1 MRSPLAE
8 DIFREADEAAIATA
22 NGLANY
28 AQGTISNIC
37 TSKFASRRAKKSF
50 GRKNAIMTSLRHYV
64 ITS

>member
-1 MRSPLAE
+1 MSMYIFIWSSMRSPLAE

-37 TSKFASRRAKKSF
+37 IR
-50 GRKNAIMTSLRHYV
+50 L
-64 ITS
+64 